1 VIAQLETVIHVTH
14 VIVIVAVE
22 TVAILTAS
30 HTVAAEQF

>member
-1 VIAQLETVIHVTH
+1 VIAQLATVIHVIL

-22 TVAILTAS
+22 TVAILIAS